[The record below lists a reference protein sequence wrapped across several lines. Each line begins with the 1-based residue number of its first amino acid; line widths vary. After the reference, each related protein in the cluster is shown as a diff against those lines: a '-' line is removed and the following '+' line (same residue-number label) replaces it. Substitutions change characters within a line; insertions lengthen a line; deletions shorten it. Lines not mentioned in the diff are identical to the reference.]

1 MALLAMMVGSVALF
15 GGGLLLW
22 YTLWRRKVETCFE
35 AVPVDGRRSVHVLRR
50 GAGAELDRRR

>member
-1 MALLAMMVGSVALF
+1 MALLATMVGSVTLF
-15 GGGLLLW
+15 GGGLLVWYALW
-22 YTLWRRKVETCFE
+22 HRKVERCFE